1 MLVVLLTNEH
11 QRGHRTGDSTLHIAH
26 KNIQTILFKFSHL
39 PKANDKLIMPP
50 HRETSLCGPNIRK

>member
-26 KNIQTILFKFSHL
+26 KN
-39 PKANDKLIMPP
+39 DKLIMPP

>member
-26 KNIQTILFKFSHL
+26 KNIQTILVKILSSSQ
-39 PKANDKLIMPP
+39 ANDKLIMPP